1 MVAQP
6 LLSRWH
12 HVYWLNRQR
21 EDGVTIAAANRE
33 FCMRLTPEEQT
44 WVDTY
49 RQALTQQY
57 PDVIASM
64 VIYGSKARGDAH
76 PDSDLDVLLVVKNE
90 ADALRRPLRRLGYTL
105 AVALEAL
112 PSILV
117 YTRAEWDRRKQSG
130 SPFRQAVE
138 RDAVPV
144 L

>member
-1 MVAQP
+1 MNTG
-6 LLSRWH
+6 LKSS
-12 HVYWLNRQR
+12 QR
-21 EDGVTIAAANRE
+21 EDGVTIAAANKE

-44 WVDTY
+44 WLDTY

-57 PDVIASM
+57 PDVIDSM

-90 ADALRRPLRRLGYTL
+90 ADALRRPLRRLGYAL
-105 AVALEAL
+105 AIALEAL

-117 YTRAEWDRRKQSG
+117 YTQAEWDRRKQSG

>member
-1 MVAQP
+1 
-6 LLSRWH
+6 
-12 HVYWLNRQR
+12 
-21 EDGVTIAAANRE
+21 
-33 FCMRLTPEEQT
+33 
-44 WVDTY
+44 
-49 RQALTQQY
+49 
-57 PDVIASM
+57 M